1 MRAPGCPRAW
11 AAAALKP
18 EAVAASSRYARGK
31 ALFEAL
37 VELGDAATQW
47 AALQATDADEALRND
62 VWALLQAHRQTTRI
76 GAPIAAA
83 SRGLQPPPEP
93 LHPGDRLGPWRL
105 CGDLGEGGMGRVM
118 RAERAD
124 GAYEQQVAIKLLRSR
139 GDATSL
145 ARLTRERQIL
155 AGLRHPHIARLLDG
169 GSTPA
174 GQPYLVMEL
183 VDGEPLDRWC
193 QHHGADLTTRLALF
207 DQVCDAV
214 AHAHARLVVHCDI
227 KPSNVLVDADGQVR
241 LLDFGI
247 ARLAQGDTPDE
258 APALTPAY
266 ASPEQLAGATPGT
279 ASDIFSLGRLLQRLT
294 AERLP
299 RGLRG
304 RALQAVWALA
314 QAERAAQRYD
324 SVGAL
329 RAELQRLQ
337 QGRPVR
343 AWPAGPARRRYVLA
357 LALRRHW
364 LAGVATAAAL
374 AMAAAFT
381 WSLAQQRDRAR
392 AAERAALEQR
402 ENARRQAE
410 AAQQISRFVIGLFQ
424 GADSHN
430 SGRRAA
436 DTPARLLLD
445 RGHAQLERTL
455 QQHPEQRVR
464 LLDVLGTVYENIGQ
478 LDAAARAYREAIAL
492 EGTQGL
498 ARPVQEAAL
507 QYKLA
512 FTLNRQGRY
521 EPAAVAA
528 QRCLALR
535 SADAAT
541 PAADLADAHNAAGM
555 TLGNLGRLDEARA
568 HLDRALA
575 MRRAQFGSTHNQVA
589 QLHNNLALWAL
600 AAGRAPEAE
609 AQARQA
615 VAIGRALPA
624 LPGQHS
630 RRLTVLALALMA
642 QGRSGEAE
650 PLLQEAAAL
659 TRERYGS
666 DGIYLHRVL
675 RELGLQQA
683 GRGRWRDAQRTYRE
697 ALAAAEQ
704 GGDTGN
710 PVHAQTLSR
719 LAEALAGGGD
729 ARGTEATH
737 RQALAG
743 LRGAG
748 DPLGEAQAQAAF
760 GRWLQRQGRAAEAR
774 ALLDAAAATR
784 ARLLPPGHPLRQ
796 PDVDPLT

>member
-1 MRAPGCPRAW
+1 
-11 AAAALKP
+11 LKP
-18 EAVAASSRYARGK
+18 EPVAAPSRYARGK
-31 ALFEAL
+31 ALFDAL

-93 LHPGDRLGPWRL
+93 LQAGDRLGPWRL

-155 AGLRHPHIARLLDG
+155 ASLRHPHIARLLDG

-183 VDGEPLDRWC
+183 VDGAPIDRWC
-193 QHHGADLTTRLALF
+193 EHQGADLATRLTLF

-227 KPSNVLVDADGQVR
+227 KPSNVLVDGDGQVR

-247 ARLAQGDTPDE
+247 ARLVQSSAPDE

-294 AERLP
+294 ADPLP

-304 RALQAVWALA
+304 RALQAVWAMA
-314 QAERAAQRYD
+314 QAAEPAQRYD

-337 QGRPVR
+337 QGHPVR
-343 AWPAGPARRRYVLA
+343 AWPAGPVRRRYVLA

-364 LAGVATAAAL
+364 LAGLAATGAL

-392 AAERAALEQR
+392 AAERVALEQR

-410 AAQQISRFVIGLFQ
+410 AAQQISHFVTGLFH
-424 GADSHN
+424 GADSEN

-445 RGHAQLERTL
+445 RGHAQLAGTL
-455 QQHPEQRVR
+455 QQHPEQRAR

-492 EGTQGL
+492 EGPQGL

-528 QRCLALR
+528 QRCLVLR
-535 SADAAT
+535 SAAAAT
-541 PAADLADAHNAAGM
+541 PAADVADAHNAAGM
-555 TLGNLGRLDEARA
+555 TLGNLGRLDEART
-568 HLDRALA
+568 HLEHALA
-575 MRRAQFGSTHNQVA
+575 MRRAEFGATHNQVA

-615 VAIGRALPA
+615 VAIGRALPV
-624 LPGQHS
+624 LPGQQH
-630 RRLTVLALALMA
+630 RRLTVLAQALMA
-642 QGRSGEAE
+642 QGRLDEAR
-650 PLLQEAAAL
+650 PPLQEAAAL
-659 TRERYGS
+659 ARERYGR
-666 DGIYLHRVL
+666 DGTYLHRVL
-675 RELGLQQA
+675 RELGLLQA
-683 GRGRWRDAQRTYRE
+683 RRGQWRDAVQTYRE

-719 LAEALAGGGD
+719 LAEALASRGD
-729 ARGTEATH
+729 PRGAEAAH

-760 GRWLQRQGRAAEAR
+760 GRWLQRQGRPAEAR
-774 ALLDAAAATR
+774 TLLDAAAATR
-784 ARLLPPGHPLRQ
+784 ARLLPHDHPLRQ
-796 PDVDPLT
+796 PSA

>member
-1 MRAPGCPRAW
+1 MHAP
-11 AAAALKP
+11 
-18 EAVAASSRYARGK
+18 SRYARGK
-31 ALFEAL
+31 ALFDAL

-62 VWALLQAHRQTTRI
+62 VWALLQAHRLTTRI

-83 SRGLQPPPEP
+83 SRALQPPPEP
-93 LHPGDRLGPWRL
+93 LYPGDRLGPWRL

-139 GDATSL
+139 GDAASL

-183 VDGEPLDRWC
+183 VDGEPVDQWC
-193 QHHGADLTTRLALF
+193 EHHAADLATRLALF

-227 KPSNVLVDADGQVR
+227 KPSNVLVDAEGQVR

-247 ARLAQGDTPDE
+247 ARLVQGDTPDE
-258 APALTPAY
+258 APALTPAF

-279 ASDIFSLGRLLQRLT
+279 GSDIFSLGRLLQCLT
-294 AERLP
+294 EARLP

-304 RALQAVWALA
+304 RALAAVWTMA
-314 QAERAAQRYD
+314 QAAQPAQRYD

-343 AWPAGPARRRYVLA
+343 AWGPGPARRRYVMV

-364 LAGVATAAAL
+364 LACLAGAGAL
-374 AMAAAFT
+374 GMAAAFT

-392 AAERAALEQR
+392 AAEQAALEQG
-402 ENARRQAE
+402 ENARRQAQ
-410 AAQQISRFVIGLFQ
+410 AAQQISRFVTGLFE
-424 GADSHN
+424 GADSEN
-430 SGRRAA
+430 RGMRAA

-455 QQHPEQRVR
+455 HQQPEQRAR

-492 EGTQGL
+492 EGPDGL

-512 FTLNRQGRY
+512 FTLNRQGHY
-521 EPAAVAA
+521 EGAAVAA

-535 SADAAT
+535 TAAAAT
-541 PAADLADAHNAAGM
+541 PAADLADAHNAVGM
-555 TLGNLGRLDEARA
+555 TLSNLGRLAEARV
-568 HLDRALA
+568 HLDRAFA
-575 MRRAQFGSTHNQVA
+575 MRRAEFGAAHNQVA

-600 AAGRAPEAE
+600 AAGRAAEAE

-615 VAIGRALPA
+615 VAIGHALPA
-624 LPGQHS
+624 LPGQHH
-630 RRLTVLALALMA
+630 RRLTVLSQALMA
-642 QGRSGEAE
+642 QGRLDEAG

-659 TRERYGS
+659 ARERYGQ
-666 DGIYLHRVL
+666 DGTYLHRVL
-675 RELGLQQA
+675 REEGLLQA
-683 GRGRWRDAQRTYRE
+683 RSGHWRDAVRTYRE
-697 ALAAAEQ
+697 ALGAAQQ

-710 PVHAQTLSR
+710 PV
-719 LAEALAGGGD
+719 
-729 ARGTEATH
+729 
-737 RQALAG
+737 
-743 LRGAG
+743 
-748 DPLGEAQAQAAF
+748 
-760 GRWLQRQGRAAEAR
+760 
-774 ALLDAAAATR
+774 
-784 ARLLPPGHPLRQ
+784 
-796 PDVDPLT
+796 